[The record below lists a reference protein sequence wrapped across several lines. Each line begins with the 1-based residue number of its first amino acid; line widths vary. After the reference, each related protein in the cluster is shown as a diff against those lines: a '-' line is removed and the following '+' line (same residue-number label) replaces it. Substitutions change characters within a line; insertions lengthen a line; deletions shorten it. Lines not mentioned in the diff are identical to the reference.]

1 MDRRLCVLGTLILSA
16 SAALAQE
23 PPGPPKVLA
32 LAREEIKPGRGA
44 AHARSVATFIAAVS
58 RANAPVYRI
67 ALTPLSG
74 DENAVVYLQAFGSFA
89 EVESAHKQFEETIAA
104 NAAFKADLERLDRE
118 EVDQHASQKTAYYT
132 LRSDLSFHPGSAEQF
147 ARSRFVS
154 IGTTRIKPGRVPD
167 YVDYIKGLNAARE
180 KAGIDAH
187 IVVYQVIS
195 GAPNGTFLSFTSM
208 RSLAEIDD
216 ARQKMEQSQ
225 KALDDAVGGPD
236 VVKQRRMLISEI
248 VAEGY
253 NTIYAMDP
261 SLSRPTALIVAADP
275 DFWNPKPAA
284 ATKALATKKEAP
296 KAKEDAKAKEA
307 PKP

>member
-1 MDRRLCVLGTLILSA
+1 MDRRVCVLGTLILSA
-16 SAALAQE
+16 TAALAQE

-32 LAREEIKPGRGA
+32 LAREEIKPGRAA
-44 AHARSVATFIAAVS
+44 AHARSVASFIAAVG
-58 RANAPVYRI
+58 RANAPMYRI
-67 ALTPLSG
+67 ALTPVSG
-74 DENAVVYLQAFGSFA
+74 DENAVVYVQAFGSFA
-89 EVESAHKQFEETIAA
+89 DVEAAHKQFEETVAA

-132 LRSDLSFHPGSAEQF
+132 LRSDLSYHPLSAEQVG
-147 ARSRFVS
+147 RSRFVS
-154 IGTTRIKPGRVPD
+154 ISTTRIKPGRVPD
-167 YVDYIKGLNAARE
+167 YVDYIKALNVARE
-180 KAGIDAH
+180 KAGADVHTA
-187 IVVYQVIS
+187 VYQVLS
-195 GAPNGTFLSFTSM
+195 GATNGTFLSFTSM

-216 ARQKMEQSQ
+216 VRQKMEQQQ
-225 KALDDAVGGPD
+225 KALDEAFGGAD

-261 SLSRPTALIVAADP
+261 SLSRPDAVIVAADP

-284 ATKALATKKEAP
+284 ATKALAAKKEAP
-296 KAKEDAKAKEA
+296 KAKEEAKAKEA

>member
-1 MDRRLCVLGTLILSA
+1 MDRRVCVLGTLILSA
-16 SAALAQE
+16 TAALAQE

-32 LAREEIKPGRGA
+32 LAREEIKPGRAA
-44 AHARSVATFIAAVS
+44 AHARSVGTFIAAIA

-74 DENAVVYLQAFGSFA
+74 DDNAVVYLQAFGSFA
-89 EVESAHKQFEETIAA
+89 EVEAAHKQFEETVAA

-118 EVDQHASQKTAYYT
+118 EVDQHASQRTAYYT
-132 LRSDLSFHPGSAEQF
+132 LREDLSYHPRNAEQT
-147 ARSRFVS
+147 ARSRFMSVS
-154 IGTTRIKPGRVPD
+154 TTRIKPGRLVD
-167 YVDYIKGLNAARE
+167 YADYIKALNAARE
-180 KAGIDAH
+180 KAGVDVHTA
-187 IVVYQVIS
+187 VYQVFS
-195 GAPNGTFLSFTSM
+195 GAPTGTFLSFSSM
-208 RSLAEIDD
+208 RSLSDIDET
-216 ARQKMEQSQ
+216 RQKMEQSQ
-225 KALDDAVGGPD
+225 KALDEALGGAD

-248 VAEGY
+248 VADGY

-284 ATKALATKKEAP
+284 ASKALAAKKETP
-296 KAKEDAKAKEA
+296 KAKEA